1 MSSTTK
7 FSRRQFLRAAATVAG
22 GAALAACAAPA
33 APAPAATS
41 APAAAPK
48 AEEKPKAEAPAPAA
62 PVTVRLAA
70 WADVTDKDVYDN
82 IVADFAKVDS
92 SVKGV
97 VEQYPGGHY
106 DKIQANFAA
115 GAPADVIY
123 FQGWSWQPFADKD
136 VLMPVDD
143 LIKRD
148 KAEGL
153 WPNIQNYKEN
163 TIWHEKTYMSAADTG
178 SVVMFYAKEL
188 FDKAGVAYPKPGW
201 TYAEFQQMVQK
212 LTRKE
217 GDVQY
222 YGYAQAGGWNGTYL
236 RSLHWMHMD
245 GKSEWDQ
252 RVEPKKSM
260 WVQDEIINALQ
271 FTVVDTIAKGWCPS
285 PATIQGGGVTVA
297 TGRVAMCMEGP
308 WTLANM
314 QGPKAA
320 KQGGIAFD
328 VIEPPVGKTGK
339 DETIAEVHGYV
350 VAKATKALDAA
361 WKLYKYIMTD
371 PGQKRIADG
380 GRMCGTPENIEKM
393 WVPTAQKTYNF
404 SNGKAFADSMRT
416 GMNPLFAGAGAN
428 YDAVAGT
435 GAPLTVA
442 WEAMLNGTPA
452 SKAITEAQPKLQKI
466 LDDYWAKKK

>member
-1 MSSTTK
+1 MSTPTK
-7 FSRRQFLRAAATVAG
+7 FSRRQFLRAAATVVG

-33 APAPAATS
+33 TPAPAA
-41 APAAAPK
+41 PAK
-48 AEEKPKAEAPAPAA
+48 AEEKPKTAPPAAA

-70 WADVTDKDVYDN
+70 WADVTDKEVYDN
-82 IVADFAKVDS
+82 IVADYAKINPN
-92 SVKGV
+92 VKGV

-106 DKIQANFAA
+106 DKITANFAA
-115 GAPADVIY
+115 GTPADLIY
-123 FQGWSWQPFADKD
+123 FQGWSWQPYADKD

-148 KAEGL
+148 KVEGL
-153 WPNIQNYKEN
+153 WPNILNYKEN
-163 TIWHEKTYMSAADTG
+163 TIWHEKTYMSVADTG
-178 SVVMFYAKEL
+178 SVIMFYAKEL
-188 FDKAGVAYPKPGW
+188 FDKAGLPYPKPGW
-201 TYAEFQQMVQK
+201 TYADFQQMVQK
-212 LTRKE
+212 LSRKE
-217 GDVQY
+217 GDVQN

-245 GKSEWDQ
+245 DKAEWD
-252 RVEPKKSM
+252 RRIEPKKST

-285 PATIQGGGVTVA
+285 PATIQGGGVSIA

-320 KQGGIAFD
+320 KEGGIAFD

-350 VAKATKALDAA
+350 VAKATKVLDAA
-361 WKLYKYIMTD
+361 WELDKYIMTE

-380 GRMCGTPENIEKM
+380 GRMCGTPDNIEKL
-393 WVPTAQKTYNF
+393 WVPIAQKTFNF
-404 SNGKAFADSMRT
+404 TNGKAFADSMRT

-428 YDAVAGT
+428 YDAMAGP

-442 WEAMLNGTPA
+442 WDAMLNGTSA
-452 SKAITEAQPKLQKI
+452 KQAITEAQPKLQKI
-466 LDDYWAKKK
+466 LDDYWAKKG

>member
-1 MSSTTK
+1 MSTPTK
-7 FSRRQFLRAAATVAG
+7 FSRRQFLRAAATVVG

-33 APAPAATS
+33 APAPAA
-41 APAAAPK
+41 PAK
-48 AEEKPKAEAPAPAA
+48 AEEKPKAAAPAAA

-70 WADVTDKDVYDN
+70 WADVTDKEVYDN
-82 IVADFAKVDS
+82 IVADYAKINPN
-92 SVKGV
+92 VKGV

-106 DKIQANFAA
+106 DKITANFAA
-115 GAPADVIY
+115 GTPADLIY
-123 FQGWSWQPFADKD
+123 FQGWSWQPYADKD

-148 KAEGL
+148 KVEDL
-153 WPNIQNYKEN
+153 WPNILNYKEN
-163 TIWHEKTYMSAADTG
+163 TIWHEKTYMSVADTG
-178 SVVMFYAKEL
+178 SVIMFYAKEL
-188 FDKAGVAYPKPGW
+188 FDKAGLPYPKPGW

-212 LTRKE
+212 LSRKE
-217 GDVQY
+217 GDVQN

-245 GKSEWDQ
+245 DKAEWDR
-252 RVEPKKSM
+252 RVEPKKST

-285 PATIQGGGVTVA
+285 PATIQGGGVSIA

-350 VAKATKALDAA
+350 VAKATKVLDAA
-361 WKLYKYIMTD
+361 WELDKYIMTV

-380 GRMCGTPENIEKM
+380 GRMCGTPDNIEKL
-393 WVPTAQKTYNF
+393 WVPIAQKTFNF
-404 SNGKAFADSMRT
+404 TNGKAFADSMRT

-428 YDAVAGT
+428 YDAMAGP

-442 WEAMLNGTPA
+442 WDAMLNGTSA
-452 SKAITEAQPKLQKI
+452 KQAITEAQPKLQKI
-466 LDDYWAKKK
+466 LDDYWAKKG